1 MKKFKGSGLLIM
13 TVISAAIMGLISVS
27 LVKMH
32 STSLYSLTS
41 NKINL
46 QSQFYAKSKGDFIN
60 LLGYDALK
68 SQQKQPIINTNFSDK
83 VTVGEEKISKDNIRY
98 REVLIEVF
106 YDKEI
111 FPRYSLN
118 DIISKSS
125 SVSSGSQI
133 VTNTDGAVLISNGN
147 YSSVTVIASSNF
159 IPTDGSWTGKSRF
172 NITINGQN
180 IGTFDNTT
188 TTSKA
193 GSRGHYWGTTENVS
207 NQKTIRTTVKE
218 GDRVSV
224 SLNNLQRHKSS
235 TVTIILGN

>member
-13 TVISAAIMGLISVS
+13 TIVSAAIIGLINFS

-41 NKINL
+41 NKISL

-68 SQQKQPIINTNFSDK
+68 SQQKQPISNTNFSDK
-83 VTVGEEKISKDNIRY
+83 VTVGKEQISENNIRY
-98 REVLIEVF
+98 KEVLIEVF
-106 YDKEI
+106 YDKENV
-111 FPRYSLN
+111 PRYSLN

-133 VTNTDGAVLISNGN
+133 VTNTDGAALVSNGN
-147 YSSVTVIASSNF
+147 YSSVTVIASSTF
-159 IPTDGSWTGKSRF
+159 IPTDGFWTGKSGF
-172 NITINGQN
+172 NIIINNQI
-180 IGTFDNTT
+180 IGTFNNTT

-207 NQKTIRTTVKE
+207 NQKTIRSTVKE

-224 SLNNLQRHKSS
+224 TLNNLQRHKSS